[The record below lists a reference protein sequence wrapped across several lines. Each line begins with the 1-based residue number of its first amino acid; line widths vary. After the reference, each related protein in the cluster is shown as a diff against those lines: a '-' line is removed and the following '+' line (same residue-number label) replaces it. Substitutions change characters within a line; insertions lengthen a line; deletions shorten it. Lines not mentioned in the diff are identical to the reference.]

1 MSKILTIRDS
11 ATIFHQEVHS
21 VAQLIRTFTHSEF
34 LIISVI
40 RFWKYLS
47 FVFEHIWIIFVL
59 KLVIEKM
66 GEAKRREELG
76 LPPREKKVVKEDS
89 KSNLN
94 QILNKYP
101 YFPYI
106 LGISLLT
113 ILIIDLVN
121 YYK

>member
-1 MSKILTIRDS
+1 
-11 ATIFHQEVHS
+11 
-21 VAQLIRTFTHSEF
+21 
-34 LIISVI
+34 
-40 RFWKYLS
+40 
-47 FVFEHIWIIFVL
+47 
-59 KLVIEKM
+59 M
-66 GEAKRREELG
+66 GEAKRRVELG
-76 LPPREKKVVKEDS
+76 LPPRDKKVEKKES
-89 KSNLN
+89 KNYLN

>member
-1 MSKILTIRDS
+1 
-11 ATIFHQEVHS
+11 
-21 VAQLIRTFTHSEF
+21 
-34 LIISVI
+34 
-40 RFWKYLS
+40 
-47 FVFEHIWIIFVL
+47 
-59 KLVIEKM
+59 M

-76 LPPREKKVVKEDS
+76 LPPREKKVAKNDS

-101 YFPYI
+101 FAPYI
-106 LGISLLT
+106 LGISLFT